1 MKSKFLLQIFIISGL
16 ILNLLFSCQNNKN
29 ALVDNPGNK
38 RRGLL
43 NLKSKTIAEV
53 RNELRL
59 LEIDSISYLIE
70 MHGKIDSIDNGFLV
84 FHDYKPQI
92 NVILKNKAC
101 VAKMKDIT
109 IAVDFISK
117 TGSKISDKQFTVYEF
132 IEPNNSITFKEDF
145 EMPDQTSRVEFRLLK
160 VVGE

>member
-1 MKSKFLLQIFIISGL
+1 MRCSILVFTTAGLLLNML
-16 ILNLLFSCQNNKN
+16 ISCQNNKDSQ
-29 ALVDNPGNK
+29 VDNSGNK
-38 RRGLL
+38 RRGLVGH
-43 NLKSKTIAEV
+43 KPKTIADV

-59 LEIDSISYLIE
+59 LEIDSISYFIE
-70 MHGKIDSIDNGFLV
+70 MHGKIDSIDNGFLL

-101 VAKMKDIT
+101 VAKMKDIA

-132 IEPNNSITFKEDF
+132 IEPNNSITFKENI
-145 EMPDQTSRVEFRLLK
+145 EIPNQTSRVEFRLLK

>member
-29 ALVDNPGNK
+29 AQVDNPGNK
-38 RRGLL
+38 RSGLL
-43 NLKSKTIAEV
+43 NLKPKTIAEV

-70 MHGKIDSIDNGFLV
+70 MQGKIDSIDNGFLV
-84 FHDYKPQI
+84 FHDYKAQI
-92 NVILKNKAC
+92 NVLLKNKAC
-101 VAKMKDIT
+101 VAKMKDIA

-132 IEPNNSITFKEDF
+132 IEPNNSITFKENI
-145 EMPDQTSRVEFRLLK
+145 EIPDQTSRVEFRLLK